1 MNYCKKKDF
10 IIIICLIIIAISIYL
25 FNNKTALDGAR
36 AEIYYDNHLVKTVD
50 LSERSDFHFRIDENE
65 NVLFHV
71 FEDGSI
77 SFEESNCKDK
87 ICVNSGKHKKVGD
100 TAACLPNKIVLK
112 IVGKDDEELDVI
124 ISN

>member
-36 AEIYYDNHLVKTVD
+36 AEIYYDNHLVKIVD